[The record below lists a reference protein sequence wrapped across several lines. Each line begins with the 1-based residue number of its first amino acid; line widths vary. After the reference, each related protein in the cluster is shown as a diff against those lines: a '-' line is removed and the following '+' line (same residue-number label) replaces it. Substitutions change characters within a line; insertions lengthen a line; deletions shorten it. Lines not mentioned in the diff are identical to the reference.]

1 MRTFRENEPL
11 LQAITAPVLN
21 EMARAVNRVGELDRV
36 TLGGFGSEIVA
47 TVVRVSSSVAIPAFA
62 PVQFLASTSAAA
74 DDALSAA
81 EAVKPVLAVEPWAE
95 GDEGR
100 AWAIMLEPV
109 TSGGVARAIMTGIV
123 TCKVKLADGH
133 GYAAP
138 AVGKIA
144 STADVT
150 SAKIISASTEAD
162 EDGLVWATLLIGAA
176 SFAGWPQWGCSVVAG
191 EESFSL
197 RVRSGSLAWGGGH
210 YAVWPSG
217 NAVSRDLF
225 EDIELAVPVGDTHF
239 VVWSTSAPPVPL
251 RYCPKKPST
260 NATCAECDACGT
272 VGAAGDPDNFTPDT
286 GSVSIV
292 ATPERA
298 DGWTDFRV
306 LATVECTAEGVYRVV
321 QIQTAE
327 ITVNAI
333 VREEGGTEDPPPPE
347 EQDPPCGHPG
357 NASGGGGD
365 TEHPADPDEDGETG
379 GQDGD
384 WDHPGDSAG
393 EDGVTP
399 DCGETIE
406 E

>member
-47 TVVRVSSSVAIPAFA
+47 TIVRVSSATAIPAFS
-62 PVQFLASTSAAA
+62 PVQFVPTGSTAA
-74 DDALSAA
+74 DEAFSAA
-81 EAVKPVLAVEPWAE
+81 EAVKPVPAVVAWAP
-95 GDEGR
+95 GDEDR
-100 AWAIMLEPV
+100 TWALMLEPV
-109 TSGGVARAIMTGIV
+109 SAGGVARAIIAGVVM
-123 TCKVKLADGH
+123 CKVKITAGH
-133 GYAAP
+133 EHVAP
-138 AVGKIA
+138 AVGKLV
-144 STADVT
+144 STPDVT
-150 SAKIISASTEAD
+150 SAKIISASSEAD
-162 EDGLVWATLLIGAA
+162 ESGLVWATLLLGAA
-176 SFAGWPQWGCSVVAG
+176 SLGGWPQWGCSIVSG

-217 NAVSRDLF
+217 NAVGRDLF
-225 EDIELAVPVGDTHF
+225 EDIELAVPVGETQF
-239 VVWSTSAPPVPL
+239 VVWSTTAPPVPL

-306 LATVECTAEGVYRVV
+306 LATVECTAEASTASSRSRLPRSQSTRLCERKAARKILLRRKSKILPAGI
-321 QIQTAE
+321 QGTLLAAAATQSIQTTTTKTARPKAK
-327 ITVNAI
+327 TA
-333 VREEGGTEDPPPPE
+333 
-347 EQDPPCGHPG
+347 
-357 NASGGGGD
+357 
-365 TEHPADPDEDGETG
+365 TG
-379 GQDGD
+379 IIQ
-384 WDHPGDSAG
+384 A
-393 EDGVTP
+393 TP
-399 DCGETIE
+399 KARTA
-406 E
+406 